1 MLLQTVSAQELF
13 QISDP
18 GPKGILLNKGWKY
31 KMGDDTAWALPG
43 YDDRSW
49 RPLNPAVDIQNN

>member
-43 YDDRSW
+43 YDDRS
-49 RPLNPAVDIQNN
+49 